1 MLPEIRDEETFGEKN
16 EEEKKNQS
24 IRKRWQDFL
33 GGLVVRN
40 LPANAGNMGWFPGP

>member
-24 IRKRWQDFL
+24 KVWRNEARGFSSGFSL
-33 GGLVVRN
+33 RAGLRTP
-40 LPANAGNMGWFPGP
+40 LERPAL